1 MAGKKR
7 NQKKDPKILITE
19 YADTEDYR
27 RQYSLAARKLKAKPK
42 PTEEE
47 KTAKIALRAQKMR
60 DYFKTLRAN
69 PETRRLL
76 NRQQGDYKKS
86 RPDIMARRN
95 TRRRVLK
102 NKQRMTALARYGT
115 NGEPICCICGFDD
128 VRALVIDHI
137 DNNGAAHRKEVGKK
151 MYPWLIKNGFPEGF
165 QTLCSNCNTIKE
177 YDRIAALTTKKAE
190 DCLAGL

>member
-7 NQKKDPKILITE
+7 NQKKDPKILVTE
-19 YADTEDYR
+19 YADIEDYR

-47 KTAKIALRAQKMR
+47 RAAKTALRLQKAR
-60 DYFKTLRAN
+60 ERFRKLRAN

-76 NRQQGDYKKS
+76 NAQQWKYKKS
-86 RPDIMARRN
+86 RPDILVQRN
-95 TRRRVLK
+95 TAKRILK
-102 NKQRMTALARYGT
+102 NKQRMIVLAHYGV
-115 NGEPICCICGFDD
+115 NGEPVCRICGFDD
-128 VRALVIDHI
+128 IRALVIDHI

-151 MYPWLIKNGFPEGF
+151 MYHWLIKSGFPEGF

-190 DCLAGL
+190 NCLAGL